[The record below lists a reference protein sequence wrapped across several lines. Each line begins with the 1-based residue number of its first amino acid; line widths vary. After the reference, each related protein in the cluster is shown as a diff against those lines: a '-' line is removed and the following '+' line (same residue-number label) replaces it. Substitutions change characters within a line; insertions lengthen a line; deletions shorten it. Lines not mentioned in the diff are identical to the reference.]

1 MMNKEEIL
9 IKAKNDYKGKDEREL
24 LIERE
29 GCEKAFLVITTV
41 NASLVVILWLQ
52 KFLTGKQFANPDAF
66 ILAFLLGAL
75 GKSYT
80 KYLYE
85 KESRDLI
92 FAILMGFGSFCCLA
106 NIIGEGMGWF

>member
-1 MMNKEEIL
+1 MNKDEIL
-9 IKAKNDYKGKDEREL
+9 KKAQKAKGQKDEREL

-29 GCEKAFLVITTV
+29 GCEKAFLAITTV